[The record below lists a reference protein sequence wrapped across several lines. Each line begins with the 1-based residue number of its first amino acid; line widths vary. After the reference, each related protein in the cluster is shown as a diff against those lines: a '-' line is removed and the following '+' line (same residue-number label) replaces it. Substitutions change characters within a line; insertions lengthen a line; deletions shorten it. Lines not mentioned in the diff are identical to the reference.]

1 MKTKLLTLIITSIFL
16 ISFASALSIDS
27 IDTPDQIKP
36 GETTEVSI
44 TLKTGENESV
54 TNVIVALDLMEV
66 PFAPHDSS
74 NEITIEEI
82 LEDDKETAE
91 FDILALPN
99 AQSGIYKIP
108 FSIEYTLE
116 GEENKTLPKQGI
128 VTLTINS
135 EPKISVERNDGLIL
149 KGRKNE
155 IQLSIINKGLSDVKF
170 LDIKIVE
177 ISGITI
183 LSQKSIYIGD
193 LDSDDFDSAKFEVFI
208 ESSVEKNIK
217 LPVKIIYRDIT
228 NKEYTE
234 NLFVNLRVYSKE
246 EAIKLGL
253 LKKSNTLTT
262 IISIVV
268 LIVGYISY
276 RKIKKL
282 RRARKG

>member
-1 MKTKLLTLIITSIFL
+1 MKTKLITLIIASIFL
-16 ISFASALSIDS
+16 ISLVSALSIDS
-27 IDTPDQIKP
+27 IDTPNQIKP
-36 GETTEVSI
+36 GETTEISI
-44 TLKTGENESV
+44 TLETGENESV
-54 TNVIVALDLMEV
+54 TNVVVALDLMDV

-82 LEDDKETAE
+82 EEDEKETAD

-99 AQSGIYKIP
+99 AESGIYKIP

-116 GEENKTLPKQGI
+116 GENETLTKQGL
-128 VTLTINS
+128 VTLTVNS
-135 EPKISVERNDGLIL
+135 EPQISVERNDGLIL

-170 LDIKIVE
+170 LDIE
-177 ISGITI
+177 ISEMSGITI

-193 LDSDDFDSAKFEVFI
+193 LDSDDFDSANFEVFI
-208 ESSVEKNIK
+208 KGSTQKNIN

-234 NLFVNLRVYSKE
+234 NILVNLRVYSKE
-246 EAIKLGL
+246 EAIDLGL
-253 LKKSNTLTT
+253 LKKSNTTN
-262 IISIVV
+262 IIIGVVV
-268 LIVGYISY
+268 LIVGYIAY
-276 RKIKKL
+276 KKIKKF